1 MLLALALVLVGV
13 LPWIRLLG
21 LRAISGEMGSTA
33 IIKASIVTIPT
44 IELWGI
50 WPWTKLLRLLKD
62 WWSESSLLLRRPKN
76 KPTHW
81 GISLWSSW
89 WSILHQTILWW
100 LSTRGSRWCL
110 SLLLGAVRGDTVFLS
125 NVHVDQLIISIW
137 LNKVQAF
144 LELGVEATM
153 KTIALLGVCI
163 RMMAR
168 VLAQM
173 MARVLEQCGSLDS
186 KPRIHS
192 TSSQSVLR
200 EFDVS

>member
-1 MLLALALVLVGV
+1 MDRENTRHDWCSFRKLCKSSEINSPLSDLHHLLLALSHVVLIGV

-33 IIKASIVTIPT
+33 AIKASIVTVPT

-50 WPWTKLLRLLKD
+50 WPWAKLLRLLKD
-62 WWSESSLLLRRPKN
+62 WRSESSLLLRRPKN
-76 KPTHW
+76 KPARW

-89 WSILHQTILWW
+89 WSILHQTIPWW

-110 SLLLGAVRGDTVFLS
+110 SLLLGMMYRDTIFLS
-125 NVHVDQLIISIW
+125 NGHIDQLIISIW

-144 LELGVEATM
+144 LELGIEATT
-153 KTIALLGVCI
+153 KTVALLGVSI

-168 VLAQM
+168 VH
-173 MARVLEQCGSLDS
+173 
-186 KPRIHS
+186 K
-192 TSSQSVLR
+192 
-200 EFDVS
+200 